1 MSEKRRDKKGRL
13 LCTGESQRSD
23 DGRYIFKYKD
33 TNGKHRYLY
42 SNRLE
47 KTDKV
52 PPGGIRKPALRE
64 LEAELQAK
72 INAGI
77 KAFGGD
83 LTVYELVE
91 KYVSMKIGV
100 RESTRQGYKT
110 VLRILAK
117 EPFGKLRIDKVK
129 ISDAKVWLIKLQ
141 QEDGRGYSSIHTIR
155 GVLRPAFQMAVE
167 DDLLAKNPF
176 SFELHTVVVNNSTTR
191 DAITRKQEKA
201 FLEFVKNDKH
211 FSKYYEGFFILF
223 NRAVGIGSWK

>member
-13 LCTGESQRSD
+13 LRTGESQRSD

-33 TNGKHRYLY
+33 TNGKQRYLY

-77 KAFGGD
+77 KAFGGE

-117 EPFGKLRIDKVK
+117 EPFGKLRIYKVK

-141 QEDGRGYSSIHTIR
+141 QEDGRAT
-155 GVLRPAFQMAVE
+155 A
-167 DDLLAKNPF
+167 PF
-176 SFELHTVVVNNSTTR
+176 IPY
-191 DAITRKQEKA
+191 AA
-201 FLEFVKNDKH
+201 C
-211 FSKYYEGFFILF
+211 
-223 NRAVGIGSWK
+223 

>member
-13 LCTGESQRSD
+13 LRTGESQRSD

-33 TNGKHRYLY
+33 TNGKQRYLY

-77 KAFGGD
+77 KAFGGE

-110 VLRILAK
+110 VLCILAK

-141 QEDGRGYSSIHTIR
+141 QEVGWGYSSIHTIR

-191 DAITRKQEKA
+191 DAIT
-201 FLEFVKNDKH
+201 
-211 FSKYYEGFFILF
+211 
-223 NRAVGIGSWK
+223 

>member
-13 LCTGESQRSD
+13 LRTGESQRSD

-33 TNGKHRYLY
+33 ANGKHRYLY

-191 DAITRKQEKA
+191 DAITRKQEKR
-201 FLEFVKNDKH
+201 FWNL
-211 FSKYYEGFFILF
+211 
-223 NRAVGIGSWK
+223 